1 MVSEVKP
8 RRQRL
13 PAPDGISHTNGYF
26 APPES
31 PTPQGPRDQQA
42 VAPNTEPGPSWR
54 QFVAFQTVLLLAVS
68 VLFGILAIGF
78 VARASGASTGEA
90 QAAAPIIASA
100 ASTGT
105 ASPSPASSPSPIAV
119 PADAARLPAPKIAPA
134 VGQRAAQAVKVELT
148 AQEVVG
154 LLDDGIGYRYWTFN
168 GTVPGPM
175 IRIRQGDTVELT
187 LRSAA
192 ENKVAHS
199 IGLQAVTGP
208 GGGGDV
214 TMVAPGESKTFRFQ
228 ALYPGVFTYQS
239 ASTPAVEQIANGMY
253 GLIVVEP
260 PQGLPKVDREFYVMQ
275 GEFYLD
281 GKRDEHGMRVY
292 SNEKALAGQPDYLF
306 FNGATGGLD
315 GVNTLKVK
323 TGETVRIFYGVGGPN
338 FGGGLHI
345 TGAVFDRVAVT
356 GTPLDDPT
364 RWATNVPGAS
374 VPVGGAAVIELRV
387 TVPGRYTLLD
397 SSANNAQK
405 GATGTLVVEGPESPG
420 VFTPQ
425 H

>member
-13 PAPDGISHTNGYF
+13 SAPEGIPHENGTYVPADSPAPQSTHEPQAAIV
-26 APPES
+26 PS
-31 PTPQGPRDQQA
+31 P
-42 VAPNTEPGPSWR
+42 EPGPSWR
-54 QFVAFQTVLLLAVS
+54 QFVVFQTTLLLVVS
-68 VLFGILAIGF
+68 LLFGVLAIGF

-90 QAAAPIIASA
+90 QAAPAALPA
-100 ASTGT
+100 ASTSAT
-105 ASPSPASSPSPIAV
+105 AAPSSSPSAIPVAV
-119 PADAARLPAPKIAPA
+119 DAARLPAPQLAPA
-134 VGQRAAQAVKVELT
+134 VGQRAAQTVKVELT

-154 LLDDGIGYRYWTFN
+154 LVDDGIGYQYWTFN

-175 IRIRQGDTVELT
+175 IRVRQGDTVELT
-187 LRSAA
+187 LRSAT

-199 IGLQAVTGP
+199 IDLQAVTGP

-214 TMVAPGESKTFRFQ
+214 TMVAPGESKTFSFQ
-228 ALYPGVFTYQS
+228 ALYPGVFAYQS

-260 PQGLPKVDREFYVMQ
+260 PQGLPRVDREFYVMQ
-275 GEFYLD
+275 GEIYLD
-281 GKRDEHGMRVY
+281 GKREEYGMRAF
-292 SNEKALAGQPDYLF
+292 STEKALIGQPDYLL
-306 FNGATGGLD
+306 FNGAVGGLD
-315 GVNTLKVK
+315 GANALKAK

-338 FGGGLHI
+338 LGGSLHI

-364 RWATNVPGAS
+364 RWATNMPGAS
-374 VPVGGAAVIELRV
+374 VSVGGAAIIELRV
-387 TVPGRYTLLD
+387 MVPGRYTLLD

-405 GATGTLVVEGPESPG
+405 GATGTLIVEGSENPG